1 MPAAAKYAAL
11 WTEDERI
18 PYPREDWLADGFPA
32 GALPEGDE
40 VPLDVEV
47 VYTAYLAGSP
57 ALYDEIS
64 LGTEDGSVDL
74 RLIVVGA
81 VEDDKNLLYA
91 LDPATGDIVQLDQTN
106 PRDVQAVNSNYR
118 CFIEFLYHFQQFVN
132 ADEGKQG
139 RAARA
144 ASLREILVR
153 LDPNAFAQGAWW
165 PLVFDQLTS

>member
-1 MPAAAKYAAL
+1 MPAAAKYQAL
-11 WTEDERI
+11 WTEDELI

-32 GALPEGDE
+32 AALPEGDE

-47 VYTAYLAGSP
+47 VYTAFLPGSP
-57 ALYDEIS
+57 GLYDTIS
-64 LGTEDGSVDL
+64 LGTEDGKVDL

-81 VEDDKNLLYA
+81 VEDDKNLLYV
-91 LDPATGDIVQLDQTN
+91 LDPASGEILQLDQVN

-118 CFIEFLYHFQQFVN
+118 LFIEFLYHFAQFVN

-144 ASLREILVR
+144 TTLREILIR

>member
-1 MPAAAKYAAL
+1 MPAAAKYQAL
-11 WTEDERI
+11 WTEDELI

-32 GALPEGDE
+32 AALPEGDE

-47 VYTAYLAGSP
+47 VYTAFLPGSP
-57 ALYDEIS
+57 GLYDTIS

-81 VEDDKNLLYA
+81 VEDDKNLLYV
-91 LDPATGDIVQLDQTN
+91 LDPASGDILQLDQAN

-118 CFIEFLYHFQQFVN
+118 CFIEFLYHFAQFVN

-144 ASLREILVR
+144 ATLREVLIR
-153 LDPNAFAQGAWW
+153 IDPNAFAQGAWW
-165 PLVFDQLTS
+165 PLVFDQLTA